1 MVISRPMMIVAGAAM
16 DSAETPAAVFVHS
29 STSAAATAEF
39 VRDGVEER
47 AEGGHEVHL
56 AREVAVEPSP

>member
-29 STSAAATAEF
+29 STSAAATMSLSATGSRNAPKEDTRF
-39 VRDGVEER
+39 ILR
-47 AEGGHEVHL
+47 A
-56 AREVAVEPSP
+56 R